1 MYLELQIMIDIQI
14 TKPGINDYR
23 DLSLMVGELLVEIM
37 EKIKSSAFNQMR
49 KKPRKELRN

>member
-1 MYLELQIMIDIQI
+1 MIDIQI